1 MYAKAIFQLPMHS
14 IFFQL
19 GIVTITSAGLAIAAR
34 AFKQPIVLA
43 YIVAG
48 ILLGS
53 GGYNL
58 IPDSVNTQGIATVGI
73 IFLLFLIGLELDIGR
88 VRRVGKVVLLAGGI
102 QMLVVM
108 ATAGFF
114 TLALGYPLNT
124 AIFLGLAAAF
134 SSTAVVM
141 KRLIDKQELASL
153 HARVSIGVL
162 LLQDLIAVL
171 ALMLISGIGTGS
183 FDASVFAWFA
193 VKAAAFFL
201 VTWLFTKYLLGRIFF
216 FIAKSTELLFLT
228 SVAWAFLFAIISDGL
243 GFSKEIGAFVAG
255 LSLATLPY
263 NLEIIGKVKPLK
275 DFFLVIF
282 FVVIGLEVSLPVIAH
297 HWGLILGLALLVLC
311 VKTLVTSAVMARSGY
326 PKRASYLT
334 GAGLGQMSEF
344 SLLVVLLGASLH
356 QVDHTVVSITAAL
369 VAVTIIANTYWVELN
384 RHIYPILVRPLIW
397 LGANGRTRELGGKP
411 PELTDHIIVF
421 GANRAGHA
429 VLEALKEGGR
439 DVLVVDH
446 NPEVIR
452 RLQRQGTTSVYGDID
467 DHELLNEIGVDRAKT
482 IVSTAPN
489 AAANLYLI
497 RRVRQHSQKTLVVAT
512 AEQIDEA
519 LAMYDAGADY
529 VVVPHLLGGEQTAQ
543 LLVAVEERTLKSHQL
558 KARRKR
564 HVTRLQRRRE
574 ELGA

>member
-1 MYAKAIFQLPMHS
+1 MHS
-14 IFFQL
+14 IFLQL
-19 GIVTITSAGLAIAAR
+19 GVVTIASAGLAIAAR
-34 AFKQPIVLA
+34 AFRQPIILA

-58 IPDSVNTQGIATVGI
+58 IPDSINTQGIATVGI

-88 VRRVGKVVLLAGGI
+88 VRRVGRIVLLAGGI
-102 QMLVVM
+102 QMVVV
-108 ATAGFF
+108 ALTAGLL
-114 TLALGYPLNT
+114 TTVLGYPLST

-141 KRLIDKQELASL
+141 KRLIDNQELASL
-153 HARVSIGVL
+153 QARVSIGIL
-162 LLQDLIAVL
+162 LLQDLVAVL
-171 ALMLISGIGTGS
+171 ALMLVSGIGHGS
-183 FDASVFAWFA
+183 FDAGVVGWFV

-228 SVAWAFLFAIISDGL
+228 SVAWAFLFAIISDSL

-263 NLEIIGKVKPLK
+263 NLEIIGRVKPLK

-297 HWGLILGLALLVLC
+297 NWVLIVGLVVLVLF
-311 VKTLVTSAVMARSGY
+311 VKTLVTSLVMILSRY
-326 PKRASYLT
+326 PKRPSYLT

-344 SLLVVLLGASLH
+344 SLLVVLLGASLG
-356 QVDHTVVSITAAL
+356 QVDHTVVPITATL
-369 VAVTIIANTYWVELN
+369 VAITIIVNTYWVELN
-384 RHIYPILVRPLIW
+384 RFIYPVLIRPLRW
-397 LGANGRTRELGGKP
+397 LSAPVRSRELGSKP
-411 PELTDHIIVF
+411 PELSDHVVVF
-421 GANRAGHA
+421 GGNRAGHA
-429 VLEALKEGGR
+429 ILDALKKGGR

-446 NPEVIR
+446 NPEIIR

-467 DHELLNEIGVDRAKT
+467 DHELLAEIGIDRAKT
-482 IVSTAPN
+482 IVSTAPS
-489 AAANLYLI
+489 AAANLYLVK
-497 RRVRQHSQKTLVVAT
+497 RTRLHNPQALVVVT

-519 LAMYDAGADY
+519 LSMYDAGADY
-529 VVVPHLLGGEQTAQ
+529 VVIPHLLGGEQTAQ
-543 LLVAVEERTLKSHQL
+543 ILEGIEARQLNPRQL
-558 KARRKR
+558 KAKRRR
-564 HVTRLQRRRE
+564 HVTHLRQRRA
-574 ELGA
+574 ELAS

>member
-1 MYAKAIFQLPMHS
+1 MHS
-14 IFFQL
+14 IFLQL
-19 GIVTITSAGLAIAAR
+19 GVVTIVSAGLAIAFR
-34 AFKQPIVLA
+34 ALKQPIILA

-48 ILLGS
+48 ILLGG

-88 VRRVGKVVLLAGGI
+88 VRRVGKVVLMAGGI
-102 QMLVVM
+102 QMAVV
-108 ATAGFF
+108 AAGAAFF
-114 TLALGYPLNT
+114 TLALGYPVST
-124 AIFLGLAAAF
+124 ALFLGLAAAF

-153 HARVSIGVL
+153 HARVSIGIL

-171 ALMLISGIGTGS
+171 ALMLVSGIGTGS
-183 FDASVFAWFA
+183 FDASVFVWFA
-193 VKAAAFFL
+193 IKAAVFFL

-228 SVAWAFLFAIISDGL
+228 SVAWAFLFAIICDAL

-263 NLEIIGKVKPLK
+263 NLEIIGRVKPLK

-297 HWGLILGLALLVLC
+297 NWVLILGLMLLVLF

-344 SLLVVLLGASLH
+344 SLLVVLLGASLG
-356 QVDHTVVSITAAL
+356 QVDHTIVPITATL
-369 VAVTIIANTYWVELN
+369 VAATIIANTYWVEAN
-384 RHIYPILVRPLIW
+384 RYLYPILVQPLKW
-397 LGANGRTRELGGKP
+397 LGANGRTKELGGKP
-411 PELTDHIIVF
+411 PELSDHIIVF

-429 VLEALKEGGR
+429 VLSALKEGGR
-439 DVLVVDH
+439 DILVVDH

-467 DHELLNEIGVDRAKT
+467 DHELLGEIGVDRAKT

-497 RRVRQHSQKTLVVAT
+497 KRVRERNRKALVVTT

-543 LLVAVEERTLKSHQL
+543 LLEAVESRALKPQQL
-558 KARRKR
+558 KAKRRQHVTHLKKR
-564 HVTRLQRRRE
+564 HS
-574 ELGA
+574 ELTA